1 MLVADIEYHS
11 VKQLENEPHLVASLS
26 AGDVSMLLV
35 KLGRV
40 LNDNWKFRNCLKDCN
55 ITVTIR
61 EE

>member
-26 AGDVSMLLV
+26 AGDVSMLLI
-35 KLGRV
+35 KLNRV
-40 LNDNWKFRNCLKDCN
+40 LNDNWKLRNCLKDCN
-55 ITVTIR
+55 ITITIR

>member
-40 LNDNWKFRNCLKDCN
+40 LNDNWKLRNCLKDCN

>member
-11 VKQLENEPHLVASLS
+11 VKQLENETHLVASLS
-26 AGDVSMLLV
+26 ASDVSMLLV

-40 LNDNWKFRNCLKDCN
+40 LNDNYKLRNCLKNNN
-55 ITVTIR
+55 ITIIIR

>member
-26 AGDVSMLLV
+26 AGDVPTLLV

-40 LNDNWKFRNCLKDCN
+40 LNDNYKFRNCLDDNN
-55 ITVTIR
+55 ILITIK

>member
-26 AGDVSMLLV
+26 AGDVSMLLI
-35 KLGRV
+35 KLNRV
-40 LNDNWKFRNCLKDCN
+40 LNDNWKLRNCLKDCN

>member
-11 VKQLENEPHLVASLS
+11 AKQLENNPHLVASLS

-40 LNDNWKFRNCLKDCN
+40 LNDNYKLRNFLKDN
-55 ITVTIR
+55 KISITIR

>member
-26 AGDVSMLLV
+26 ASDVSMLLV

-40 LNDNWKFRNCLKDCN
+40 LNDNYKLRNCLKNNN
-55 ITVTIR
+55 ITIIIR